1 MKDIITIDG
10 PSGAGKSTVARL
22 LAQRLGYTYLD
33 TGALY
38 RAVAWKVKKEDI
50 DPEDEKALEH
60 ILEKITITVKEG
72 KILINA
78 TDVSSHI
85 RTPDIGELSSRLSA
99 KPVIRRY
106 LFTIQREVG
115 LKGRVVIEGRDI
127 GTVIFPEAENKFFL
141 DASPEERG
149 RRRYNELKGKHLQ
162 MSLEETIN
170 RIKAR
175 DERDSTRQ
183 DSPLK
188 KTDDMVYIDT
198 TNLGVEEVILRI
210 IEALKTA

>member
-38 RAVAWKVKKEDI
+38 RAVAWKVKKENI
-50 DPEDEKALEH
+50 DTEDEKALEH
-60 ILEKITITVKEG
+60 ILQEIAITFKEG
-72 KILINA
+72 KIIINE
-78 TDVSSHI
+78 TDVSSEI
-85 RTPDIGELSSRLSA
+85 RAPDIGELSSILSA
-99 KPVIRRY
+99 KPVVRRY
-106 LFTIQREVG
+106 LFTIQREIG
-115 LKGRVVIEGRDI
+115 LRGRVVIEGRDI
-127 GTVIFPEAENKFFL
+127 GSVIFPEAENKFFL
-141 DASPEERG
+141 DANPEERG

-162 MSLEETIN
+162 ASLEEIIN
-170 RIKAR
+170 SIRTR

-188 KTDDMVYIDT
+188 RTDDMIYIDT
-198 TNLGVEEVILRI
+198 TNLRVEEVISRI
-210 IEALKTA
+210 IKALKTS